1 MYYRFHPYVWAE
13 NTLANVPDYGQQDVA
28 QGCPCRRCVMALNII
43 SNYAANVA
51 HRNLSASDDM
61 ATRSLSKLSSGTRVV
76 SARDDA
82 ASMAIGARLNA
93 TTEALKTAS
102 VNVGQANSMLQ
113 IADGGMAT
121 IDNILVRMKTLSVQ
135 ASSGNLSDTERG
147 FLNDEFVQLRDEID
161 RIASS
166 TNFNGIQLLGDGGD
180 VAINFGDLASG
191 AGGAAL
197 VPATGFDGFAITDNN
212 YWATDTDTDL
222 TDSSFSVEINELAGG
237 QIIMTVTSTIDG
249 VAGDR
254 AQSID
259 VSDYVS
265 GGTTEIG
272 AGENATL
279 NFDELGLSFT
289 VNTNFSATV
298 TEVSGGGGATDF
310 GSDTAFGASSI
321 NSTLN
326 TVTMAADNGQ
336 ALQNSIEF
344 QVGAGN
350 TANDRLNISLNSV
363 DSDTL
368 GAGALGTQDSLLSLG
383 ANAISTAGNAQTAVE
398 VVTRAIDDLQRA
410 RAGVGTYQNRLD
422 FAGQNLATTQENTES
437 ARSTLLDLD
446 VASEMTAFTSKQIL
460 VQSGVAM
467 LAQANQMPQNLLRL
481 LQ

>member
-1 MYYRFHPYVWAE
+1 
-13 NTLANVPDYGQQDVA
+13 
-28 QGCPCRRCVMALNII
+28 
-43 SNYAANVA
+43 
-51 HRNLSASDDM
+51 M

-121 IDNILVRMKTLSVQ
+121 IDNILVRMKTLAVQ

-147 FLNDEFVQLRDEID
+147 FLNDEFVQLREEID

-180 VAINFGDLASG
+180 VAFEFGDLA
-191 AGGAAL
+191 AGQQGQAL
-197 VPATGFDGFAITDNN
+197 VPVNGFDNFAITDNN
-212 YWATDTDTDL
+212 YWATDANTNTVTDN
-222 TDSSFSVEINELAGG
+222 SFEVNINYGVG
-237 QIIMTVTSTIDG
+237 DQVIMTVTSLIDG
-249 VAGDR
+249 AADR
-254 AQSID
+254 TQSID
-259 VSDYVS
+259 ITDFRT
-265 GGTTEIG
+265 GGTTAIA
-272 AGENATL
+272 AGGNATL
-279 NFDELGLSFT
+279 NFDELGLTFT
-289 VNTNFSATV
+289 VNTNFSTSVAAIRADNT
-298 TEVSGGGGATDF
+298 GASDF
-310 GSDTAFGASSI
+310 GTDTTFGASGI
-321 NSTLN
+321 NSATGN
-326 TVTMAADNGQ
+326 IVSMAADNGQ
-336 ALQNSIEF
+336 QLQSSIEF
-344 QVGAGN
+344 QVGGGN
-350 TANDRLNISLNSV
+350 TANDRLSITLNAV

-368 GAGALGTQDSLLSLG
+368 GAGALGTQTSLQDLG
-383 ANAISTAGNAQTAVE
+383 ATAISTAANAQSSVE

-410 RAGVGTYQNRLD
+410 RAAVGTSQNRLD

-446 VASEMTAFTSKQIL
+446 VAAEMTAFTSKQIL

>member
-1 MYYRFHPYVWAE
+1 
-13 NTLANVPDYGQQDVA
+13 
-28 QGCPCRRCVMALNII
+28 MALNII

-51 HRNLSASDDM
+51 HRNLTNSDTM
-61 ATRSLSKLSSGTRVV
+61 ATRSLAKLSSGTRVV

-93 TTEALKTAS
+93 TTQALKTAT

-121 IDNILVRMKTLSVQ
+121 IDNILVRMKTLAVQ

-180 VAINFGDLASG
+180 VALEYGDLAAAGSG
-191 AGGAAL
+191 EAL
-197 VPATGFDGFAITDNN
+197 VPVNGFDNFAITDNN

-222 TDSSFSVEINELAGG
+222 TDNNFEVNINYGAGD
-237 QIIMTVTSTIDG
+237 QVIMTVTSTIDG
-249 VAGDR
+249 AADR
-254 AQSID
+254 TQSID
-259 VSDYVS
+259 VTDFRT
-265 GGTTEIG
+265 GGTTAIG
-272 AGENATL
+272 AGESATL

-289 VNTNFSATV
+289 VNTNFSASVATIRADN
-298 TEVSGGGGATDF
+298 TGASDFGTDTDF
-310 GSDTAFGASSI
+310 NGSGLDSAAG
-321 NSTLN
+321 NV
-326 TVTMAADNGQ
+326 VTMAADNGQ
-336 ALQNSIEF
+336 QLANSIEF
-344 QVGAGN
+344 QVGGGN
-350 TANDRLNISLNSV
+350 TANDRLSISLTSV
-363 DSDTL
+363 DS
-368 GAGALGTQDSLLSLG
+368 GSLGTGVGGTETALNDATVDIATAAAAQ
-383 ANAISTAGNAQTAVE
+383 STVE

-410 RAGVGTYQNRLD
+410 RAAVGTSQNRLD
-422 FAGQNLATTQENTES
+422 FAGQNLASTQENTES

-446 VASEMTAFTSKQIL
+446 VAAEMTAFTSKQIL

-481 LQ
+481 LQG

>member
-1 MYYRFHPYVWAE
+1 
-13 NTLANVPDYGQQDVA
+13 
-28 QGCPCRRCVMALNII
+28 MALNII

-51 HRNLSASDDM
+51 HRNLSASDEM

-93 TTEALKTAS
+93 TTQALKTAT
-102 VNVGQANSMLQ
+102 VNVGQANAMLQ

-121 IDNILVRMKTLSVQ
+121 IDDILVRMKTLAVQ
-135 ASSGNLSDTERG
+135 SSSGNLSDTERG
-147 FLNDEFVQLRDEID
+147 FLNDEFTELRDEVD

-166 TNFNGIQLLGDGGD
+166 TNFNGIQLLGNGGD
-180 VAINFGDLASG
+180 VALDYADLEA
-191 AGGAAL
+191 AGTGAAIS
-197 VPATGFDGFAITDNN
+197 AANGFDAIAITDNN
-212 YWATDTDTDL
+212 YWATDTNAGGVTDNDF
-222 TDSSFSVEINELAGG
+222 TVAINYAAGG
-237 QIIMTVTSTIDG
+237 QVIMTVSTNIDG
-249 VAGDR
+249 AASR

-259 VSDYVS
+259 VSDYIT
-265 GGTTEIG
+265 GGSKEMS
-272 AGENATL
+272 AGDKSTL

-289 VNTNFSATV
+289 INNNFTASVDSIAADNTGASDFGTDTQFNA
-298 TEVSGGGGATDF
+298 GATN
-310 GSDTAFGASSI
+310 

-336 ALQNSIEF
+336 TLAASIEF
-344 QVGAGN
+344 QVGGGN
-350 TANDRLNISLNSV
+350 TANDRLSINLTSV
-363 DSDTL
+363 DSE
-368 GAGALGTQDSLLSLG
+368 ALGTGSAGTDTSLADLG
-383 ANAISTAGNAQTAVE
+383 ANAISTAASAQNAVE

-410 RAGVGTYQNRLD
+410 RAAVGTSQNRLD
-422 FAGQNLATTQENTES
+422 FAGQNLASTQENTES

-446 VASEMTAFTSKQIL
+446 VAAEMTAFTSKQIL

>member
-1 MYYRFHPYVWAE
+1 
-13 NTLANVPDYGQQDVA
+13 
-28 QGCPCRRCVMALNII
+28 
-43 SNYAANVA
+43 
-51 HRNLSASDDM
+51 
-61 ATRSLSKLSSGTRVV
+61 
-76 SARDDA
+76 
-82 ASMAIGARLNA
+82 MAIGARLNA

-147 FLNDEFVQLRDEID
+147 FLNDEFVQLREEID

-180 VAINFGDLASG
+180 VALDFADLD
-191 AGGAAL
+191 AGGTGAAL
-197 VPATGFDGFAITDNN
+197 SAVNGFDAIAITDNN
-212 YWATDTDTDL
+212 YWATDTNTDI
-222 TDSSFSVEINELAGG
+222 TDNSFTVDINYAAGG
-237 QIIMTVTSTIDG
+237 QVIMTVAATVDG
-249 VAGDR
+249 DNR
-254 AQSID
+254 TQSID
-259 VSDYVS
+259 VSDYIT
-265 GGTTEIG
+265 GGTKVMS
-272 AGENATL
+272 AGDKDTL
-279 NFDELGLSFT
+279 SFDELGLSFSI
-289 VNTNFSATV
+289 NSNFTASVDSINADATGASDFG
-298 TEVSGGGGATDF
+298 TDTQFNGGATN
-310 GSDTAFGASSI
+310 
-321 NSTLN
+321 NSTAN

-336 ALQNSIEF
+336 ELQSSIEF
-344 QVGAGN
+344 QVGGGN
-350 TANDRLNISLNSV
+350 TANDRLSITLNAV

-368 GAGALGTQDSLLSLG
+368 GAGALGTQTSLQNLG
-383 ANAISTAGNAQTAVE
+383 ANAISTAASAQSAVE

-410 RAGVGTYQNRLD
+410 RAAVGTSQNRLD

-446 VASEMTAFTSKQIL
+446 VAAEMTAFTSKQIL

>member
-1 MYYRFHPYVWAE
+1 
-13 NTLANVPDYGQQDVA
+13 
-28 QGCPCRRCVMALNII
+28 MALNII

-51 HRNLSASDDM
+51 HRNLSASDEM

-93 TTEALKTAS
+93 TTQALKTAT

-121 IDNILVRMKTLSVQ
+121 IDDILVRMKTLAVQ

-147 FLNDEFVQLRDEID
+147 FLNDEFTELRDEID

-180 VAINFGDLASG
+180 VAINFGDLATGGS
-191 AGGAAL
+191 GAAL
-197 VPATGFDGFAITDNN
+197 TPVNGFDNFAITDNN
-212 YWATDTDTDL
+212 YWATDTDSDITDNNFEV
-222 TDSSFSVEINELAGG
+222 DIDYAAGG
-237 QIIMTVTSTIDG
+237 QVIMTVNATVDG
-249 VAGDR
+249 DNR
-254 AQSID
+254 SQSID
-259 VSDYVS
+259 VTDYAS
-265 GGTTEIG
+265 GGTTAIG

-289 VNTNFSATV
+289 VNTNFSAS
-298 TEVSGGGGATDF
+298 VSSIAADNTGASNF
-310 GSDTAFGASSI
+310 GSDTTFNGVTGNDSSANVI
-321 NSTLN
+321 N
-326 TVTMAADNGQ
+326 MAADNGQ
-336 ALQNSIEF
+336 QLATSIEF
-344 QVGAGN
+344 QVGGGN
-350 TANDRLNISLNSV
+350 TANDRLSINLTSV

-368 GAGALGTQDSLLSLG
+368 GSGSSGSETSLEDLG
-383 ANAISTAGNAQTAVE
+383 ANAINTAAGAQNAVE

-410 RAGVGTYQNRLD
+410 RAAIGTSQNRLD
-422 FAGQNLATTQENTES
+422 FAGQNLASTQENTES
-437 ARSTLLDLD
+437 ARSTLMDLD
-446 VASEMTAFTSKQIL
+446 VAAEMTAFTSKQIL

>member
-1 MYYRFHPYVWAE
+1 
-13 NTLANVPDYGQQDVA
+13 
-28 QGCPCRRCVMALNII
+28 MALNII

-51 HRNLSASDDM
+51 HRNLSASDEM

-93 TTEALKTAS
+93 TTQALKTAT

-121 IDNILVRMKTLSVQ
+121 IDDILVRMKTLAVQ

-147 FLNDEFVQLRDEID
+147 FLNDEFTELRDEID

-180 VAINFGDLASG
+180 VAINFGDLATGGS
-191 AGGAAL
+191 GAAL
-197 VPATGFDGFAITDNN
+197 TPVNGFDNFAITDNN
-212 YWATDTDTDL
+212 YWATDTDSDITDNNFEV
-222 TDSSFSVEINELAGG
+222 DIDYAAGG
-237 QIIMTVTSTIDG
+237 QVIMTVNATVDG
-249 VAGDR
+249 DNR
-254 AQSID
+254 SQSID
-259 VSDYVS
+259 VTDYAS
-265 GGTTEIG
+265 GGTTAIG

-289 VNTNFSATV
+289 VNTNFSAS
-298 TEVSGGGGATDF
+298 VSSIAADNTGASNF
-310 GSDTAFGASSI
+310 GSDTTFNGVTGNDSSA
-321 NSTLN
+321 NVVN
-326 TVTMAADNGQ
+326 MAADNGQ
-336 ALQNSIEF
+336 QLATSIEF
-344 QVGAGN
+344 QVGGGN
-350 TANDRLNISLNSV
+350 TANDRLSINLTSV

-368 GAGALGTQDSLLSLG
+368 GSGSSGSETSLEDLG
-383 ANAISTAGNAQTAVE
+383 ANAINTAAGAQNAVE

-410 RAGVGTYQNRLD
+410 RAAIGTSQNRLD
-422 FAGQNLATTQENTES
+422 FAGQNLASTQENTES
-437 ARSTLLDLD
+437 ARSTLMDLD
-446 VASEMTAFTSKQIL
+446 VAAEMTAFTSKQIL

>member
-1 MYYRFHPYVWAE
+1 
-13 NTLANVPDYGQQDVA
+13 
-28 QGCPCRRCVMALNII
+28 MALNII

-51 HRNLSASDDM
+51 HRNLSASDEM

-93 TTEALKTAS
+93 TTQALKTAT

-121 IDNILVRMKTLSVQ
+121 IDDILVRMKTLAVQ
-135 ASSGNLSDTERG
+135 SSSGNLSDTERG
-147 FLNDEFVQLRDEID
+147 FLNDEFTELRDEID

-180 VAINFGDLASG
+180 VAIEFGDLAAAGSG
-191 AGGAAL
+191 EAL
-197 VPATGFDGFAITDNN
+197 VAVNGFDNFAITDNN

-222 TDSSFSVEINELAGG
+222 TDNNFEVNINYGAGD
-237 QIIMTVTSTIDG
+237 QVIMTVTSTIDG
-249 VAGDR
+249 AADR
-254 AQSID
+254 TQSID
-259 VSDYVS
+259 VTDFRT
-265 GGTTEIG
+265 GGTTAIG
-272 AGENATL
+272 AGESATL

-289 VNTNFSATV
+289 VNTNFSASVATIRADN
-298 TEVSGGGGATDF
+298 TGASDFGTDTDF
-310 GSDTAFGASSI
+310 NGSGLDSAAG
-321 NSTLN
+321 NV
-326 TVTMAADNGQ
+326 VTMAADNGQ
-336 ALQNSIEF
+336 QLANSIEF
-344 QVGAGN
+344 QVGGGN
-350 TANDRLNISLNSV
+350 TANDRLSISLTSV
-363 DSDTL
+363 DS
-368 GAGALGTQDSLLSLG
+368 GSLGTGVGGTETALNDATVDIATAAAAQ
-383 ANAISTAGNAQTAVE
+383 STVE

-410 RAGVGTYQNRLD
+410 RAAVGTSQNRLD
-422 FAGQNLATTQENTES
+422 FAGQNLASTQENTES

-446 VASEMTAFTSKQIL
+446 VAAEMTAFTSKQIL

>member
-1 MYYRFHPYVWAE
+1 
-13 NTLANVPDYGQQDVA
+13 
-28 QGCPCRRCVMALNII
+28 MALNII

-51 HRNLSASDDM
+51 HRNLTASDEM

-93 TTEALKTAS
+93 TTQALKTAT

-121 IDNILVRMKTLSVQ
+121 IDDILVRMKTLAVQ

-147 FLNDEFVQLRDEID
+147 FLNDEFDELRNEID

-180 VAINFGDLASG
+180 VALNFGDLASG
-191 AGGAAL
+191 GSGAAL
-197 VPATGFDGFAITDNN
+197 TPVNGFDNFAITDNN
-212 YWATDTDTDL
+212 YWATDTNSNITDNNFEV
-222 TDSSFSVEINELAGG
+222 DIDYAAGG
-237 QIIMTVTSTIDG
+237 QVIMTVNATVDG
-249 VAGDR
+249 DNR
-254 AQSID
+254 SQSID
-259 VSDYVS
+259 VTDYATN
-265 GGTTEIG
+265 GTTAIG

-289 VNTNFSATV
+289 VNTNFSAS
-298 TEVSGGGGATDF
+298 VSSIAADPSGASNF
-310 GSDTAFGASSI
+310 GSDTTFNGVTGNDSSANI
-321 NSTLN
+321 VNMS
-326 TVTMAADNGQ
+326 ADNGQ
-336 ALQNSIEF
+336 QLATSIEF
-344 QVGAGN
+344 QVGGGN
-350 TANDRLNISLNSV
+350 TANDRLSIDLSSV
-363 DSDTL
+363 DADTL
-368 GAGALGTQDSLLSLG
+368 GTGSSGSETSLEDLG
-383 ANAISTAGNAQTAVE
+383 ANAIDTAAGAQNAVE

-410 RAGVGTYQNRLD
+410 RAAIGTSQNRLD
-422 FAGQNLATTQENTES
+422 FAGQNLASTQENTES
-437 ARSTLLDLD
+437 ARSTLMDLD
-446 VASEMTAFTSKQIL
+446 VAAEMTAFTSKQIL

>member
-1 MYYRFHPYVWAE
+1 
-13 NTLANVPDYGQQDVA
+13 
-28 QGCPCRRCVMALNII
+28 MALNII

-51 HRNLSASDDM
+51 HRNLSASDQM

-147 FLNDEFVQLRDEID
+147 FLNDEFVQLREEID

-180 VAINFGDLASG
+180 VAANFGNLASG
-191 AGGAAL
+191 GGGAAL
-197 VPATGFDGFAITDNN
+197 VPAAGFDGFAITDNN
-212 YWATDTDTDL
+212 YWATDANAGGVTDN
-222 TDSSFSVEINELAGG
+222 SFQVSINEGTAG
-237 QIIMTVTSTIDG
+237 QVIMTVSATIDG
-249 VAGDR
+249 VLDR
-254 AQSID
+254 VQSID
-259 VSDYVS
+259 VTDYAS
-265 GGTTEIG
+265 GGTTAIG

-279 NFDELGLSFT
+279 NFDEFGLSFS

-298 TEVSGGGGATDF
+298 SYVEAGTNGDQDF
-310 GSDTAFGASSI
+310 GSDATFNNGAATFDSTANVVNMS
-321 NSTLN
+321 
-326 TVTMAADNGQ
+326 ADNGQ
-336 ALQNSIEF
+336 TLQSSIEF

-350 TANDRLNISLNSV
+350 TANDRLNISLNAV

-368 GAGALGTQDSLLSLG
+368 GAGALGTQESLMSLG
-383 ANAISTAGNAQTAVE
+383 ANAISTVGNAQSAVE

-410 RAGVGTYQNRLD
+410 RASVGTYQNRLD
-422 FAGQNLATTQENTES
+422 FAGQNLASTQENTES

-446 VASEMTAFTSKQIL
+446 VAAEMTAFTSKQIL

>member
-1 MYYRFHPYVWAE
+1 
-13 NTLANVPDYGQQDVA
+13 
-28 QGCPCRRCVMALNII
+28 MALNII

-51 HRNLSASDDM
+51 HRNLSASDEM

-93 TTEALKTAS
+93 TTESLKTAS

-147 FLNDEFVQLRDEID
+147 FLNDEFVQLREEID

-180 VAINFGDLASG
+180 VALDFADLAVG
-191 AGGAAL
+191 QQGEAL
-197 VPATGFDGFAITDNN
+197 VAVNGFDTFAITDNN
-212 YWATDTDTDL
+212 YWAQGTVTNNQ
-222 TDSSFSVEINELAGG
+222 FEMNINYAPGG
-237 QIIMTVTSTIDG
+237 QVIMTVSSSFDNGAT
-249 VAGDR
+249 ADR
-254 AQSID
+254 TQSID
-259 VSDYVS
+259 VTDYATA
-265 GGTTEIG
+265 GTTAIS

-279 NFDELGLSFT
+279 TFDELGLTFT
-289 VNTNFSATV
+289 VNTNFSASVAAIAADNT
-298 TEVSGGGGATDF
+298 GASDF
-310 GSDTAFGASSI
+310 GTDTTFGTSGL
-321 NSTLN
+321 NSATGN
-326 TVTMAADNGQ
+326 IVSMAADNGQ
-336 ALQNSIEF
+336 ALQAAIEF
-344 QVGAGN
+344 QVGGGN
-350 TANDRLNISLNSV
+350 TANDRLSINLNAV

-368 GAGALGTQDSLLSLG
+368 GAGALGTQTSLLDLG
-383 ANAISTAGNAQTAVE
+383 ANAISTAGNAQSAVE

-410 RAGVGTYQNRLD
+410 RAAVGTSQNRLD

-446 VASEMTAFTSKQIL
+446 VAAEMTAFTSKQIL

>member
-1 MYYRFHPYVWAE
+1 
-13 NTLANVPDYGQQDVA
+13 
-28 QGCPCRRCVMALNII
+28 MALNII

-51 HRNLSASDDM
+51 HRNLSASDEM

-93 TTEALKTAS
+93 TTQALKTAT

-121 IDNILVRMKTLSVQ
+121 IDDVLVRMKTLSVQ

-147 FLNDEFVQLRDEID
+147 FLNDEFTELRSEID

-180 VAINFGDLASG
+180 VAIEFGDLAAAG
-191 AGGAAL
+191 AGEAL
-197 VPATGFDGFAITDNN
+197 VPVNGFDNFAITDNN
-212 YWATDTDTDL
+212 YWAQGTVTDNEFD
-222 TDSSFSVEINELAGG
+222 VNINYAAGG
-237 QIIMTVTSTIDG
+237 QVIMTVSSSFDNGAT
-249 VAGDR
+249 ADR
-254 AQSID
+254 TQSID
-259 VSDYVS
+259 VTDFAT
-265 GGTTEIG
+265 GGTTAIG
-272 AGENATL
+272 AGDNATL
-279 NFDELGLSFT
+279 NFDELGLTFT
-289 VNTNFSATV
+289 VNTNFSASVASIAADNT
-298 TEVSGGGGATDF
+298 GASDFGTDTDF
-310 GSDTAFGASSI
+310 NGSGL
-321 NSTLN
+321 NSATGN

-336 ALQNSIEF
+336 QLAANIEF
-344 QVGAGN
+344 QVGGGN
-350 TANDRLNISLNSV
+350 TTNDRLSINLTAV
-363 DSDTL
+363 DS
-368 GAGALGTQDSLLSLG
+368 AALGSGGTGQESLSDLG
-383 ANAISTAGNAQTAVE
+383 ANAIDTAAGAQNAVE

-410 RAGVGTYQNRLD
+410 RAAVGTSQNRLD
-422 FAGQNLATTQENTES
+422 FAGQNLASTQENTES

-446 VASEMTAFTSKQIL
+446 VAAEMTAFTSKQIL

>member
-1 MYYRFHPYVWAE
+1 
-13 NTLANVPDYGQQDVA
+13 
-28 QGCPCRRCVMALNII
+28 MALNII

-51 HRNLSASDDM
+51 HRNLTNSDTM
-61 ATRSLSKLSSGTRVV
+61 ATRSLAKLSSGTRVV

-93 TTEALKTAS
+93 TTQALKTAT

-121 IDNILVRMKTLSVQ
+121 IDNILVRMKTLAVQ

-180 VAINFGDLASG
+180 VALEYGDLAAAGSG
-191 AGGAAL
+191 EAL
-197 VPATGFDGFAITDNN
+197 VPVNGFDNFAITDNN

-222 TDSSFSVEINELAGG
+222 TDNNFEVNINYGAGD
-237 QIIMTVTSTIDG
+237 QVIMTVTSTIDG
-249 VAGDR
+249 AADR
-254 AQSID
+254 TQSID
-259 VSDYVS
+259 ITDYRT
-265 GGTTEIG
+265 GGTTAIG

-279 NFDELGLSFT
+279 NFDELGLTFT
-289 VNTNFSATV
+289 VNTNFSASVAAIRADNT
-298 TEVSGGGGATDF
+298 GASDFGTDTDF
-310 GSDTAFGASSI
+310 NGSGLDSAAG
-321 NSTLN
+321 NV
-326 TVTMAADNGQ
+326 VTMAADNGQ
-336 ALQNSIEF
+336 KLQQTVDF

-350 TANDRLNISLNSV
+350 TANDRLAISFTAV
-363 DSDTL
+363 DSETL
-368 GAGALGTQDSLLSLG
+368 GSGSAGTQDSIADLTDNAIDTA
-383 ANAISTAGNAQTAVE
+383 ANAQSAVE
-398 VVTRAIDDLQRA
+398 VIGRAIDDLQRA
-410 RAGVGTYQNRLD
+410 RANIGTYQNRLD
-422 FAGQNLATTQENTES
+422 FAGQNLASTQENTES

-446 VASEMTAFTSKQIL
+446 VAAEMTAFTSKQIL

-481 LQ
+481 LQG